1 MKTYIKEEIV
11 MNEYLA
17 TKSHLTNKIL
27 EWVNEIQALEKQTD
41 RLYKINLYLLR
52 KYKDELI
59 KEFDIDIP
67 EGILD
72 DPWFKLLES
81 AFNQQITMENE
92 TLILSLITS
101 KIEQKMNEEMPE
113 PWYCYS
119 FGGKIN
125 DI

>member
-1 MKTYIKEEIV
+1 

-17 TKSHLTNKIL
+17 TKSHLANKIL
-27 EWVNEIQALEKQTD
+27 EWVNEIQTLEKQTD

-59 KEFDIDIP
+59 KEFNIDIP

-81 AFNQQITMENE
+81 AFNQKVTTEDE

-119 FGGKIN
+119 F
-125 DI
+125 DILNKSFN

>member
-1 MKTYIKEEIV
+1 
-11 MNEYLA
+11 MNEYLTA
-17 TKSHLTNKIL
+17 KSHLANKIL

-59 KEFDIDIP
+59 KEFNIDIP

-119 FGGKIN
+119 F
-125 DI
+125 DILNKSFN